1 MISWR
6 KLIILFVFHLCP
18 TITIAYEVKTHE
30 FITSYSINRSEL
42 VDPSSNLLSSLGF
55 EHNIFSKKQKNPN
68 SRGEQSTI
76 FELIKFGSRFED
88 NTDELFRPLNHFY
101 DPQNEGRPLTIL
113 LFGEIGINSFNWIL
127 AERTSIPLS
136 QQNYSYS
143 DANNYLKEALTSLEI
158 SDRESN
164 WGLTFQTLG
173 QLVHHIQDMAQPQH
187 VRNDAHCNEPWCALI
202 LKYRPSLYELITAKS
217 QSRLE
222 VILGSNRYPDIDLN
236 VFNTAGSFWNSDA
249 PNSVTG
255 LAEFTST
262 NFVSAGTNFEGGVK
276 SGSVII
282 NVGRNSEYPSPGT
295 DNLTFTTQSIPGLL
309 GPDLPGEI
317 QFAETQVTDT
327 YDPSK
332 SQVNQRASSF
342 SIFDSNLE
350 STHIGRI
357 FSLNIF
363 NYDAAHEFLIPRA
376 VAYSAGLIDY
386 FFRGRIS
393 SAITVDGDG
402 IEITNT
408 SNGGVA
414 NPSSPTT
421 FQASGAFE
429 VYYETNTGEHKPLM
443 SLTNLALESSLPVNG
458 IHTIT
463 GLTAALQSITD
474 LGDEGN
480 IIILFDGDIGSERG
494 LAVAITIIEKTEV
507 FLGRFGVQYYGSGS
521 TRGQSREIRFN
532 DKLDTID
539 RMDFVRM
546 PKNGRFICD
555 GGAIIDLSDTTYSTT
570 VNYNLGSAYAGYISA
585 VILSYDPLRVASYF
599 YYVEFRAKGVNTSF
613 DQVIIRSSNPLPPNY
628 FTYFEDKG
636 ILNLEFCNY
645 YGVVQ

>member
-1 MISWR
+1 MHFFQ
-6 KLIILFVFHLCP
+6 KLILLFIVISTNGF
-18 TITIAYEVKTHE
+18 AYEVGTHQFLSE
-30 FITSYSINRSEL
+30 QAFNRSVLADPNKQLLIDIGLIENVNSPNPIFATSTDIRDQSL
-42 VDPSSNLLSSLGF
+42 VD
-55 EHNIFSKKQKNPN
+55 
-68 SRGEQSTI
+68 
-76 FELIKFGSRFED
+76 LIKFGAGFED
-88 NTDELFRPLNHFY
+88 DRDRALNHFY
-101 DPQNEGRPLTIL
+101 DPQNSGRRGIL
-113 LFGEIGINSFNWIL
+113 SQASSPEWALEDVGEISGQDF
-127 AERTSIPLS
+127 
-136 QQNYSYS
+136 SYL
-143 DANNYLKEALTSLEI
+143 DANNRFKEALI
-158 SDRESN
+158 SPTLQVRHQN
-164 WGLTFQTLG
+164 WGRTFQSLG
-173 QLVHHIQDMAQPQH
+173 QIIHHIQDMAQPQH
-187 VRNDAHCNEPWCALI
+187 VRNDDHCNKWRCLVLYKPSAYEMYTKNNHDKLNAI
-202 LKYRPSLYELITAKS
+202 LNSTSYA
-217 QSRLE
+217 
-222 VILGSNRYPDIDLN
+222 DINLSAINLTKD
-236 VFNTAGSFWNSDA
+236 FWDA
-249 PNSVTG
+249 ENLVNDNGIGIG

-262 NFVSAGTNFEGGVK
+262 NFVSIGTNFTGGIK
-276 SGSVII
+276 SGNSIT
-282 NVGRNSEYPSPGT
+282 NVQRHENYPLPGT
-295 DNLTFTTQSIPGLL
+295 NNLHVTSRSITDIDLL
-309 GPDLPGEI
+309 GPPGPSHQLTGDI
-317 QFAETQVTDT
+317 QFVGTQVTDA
-327 YDPSK
+327 YIPLESRI
-332 SQVNQRASSF
+332 NPRASSF
-342 SIFDSNLE
+342 SIFDSDLVDYNVDFKGKF
-350 STHIGRI
+350 T
-357 FSLNIF
+357 LNRF
-363 NYDAAHEFLIPRA
+363 NYDATHEFLIPRA